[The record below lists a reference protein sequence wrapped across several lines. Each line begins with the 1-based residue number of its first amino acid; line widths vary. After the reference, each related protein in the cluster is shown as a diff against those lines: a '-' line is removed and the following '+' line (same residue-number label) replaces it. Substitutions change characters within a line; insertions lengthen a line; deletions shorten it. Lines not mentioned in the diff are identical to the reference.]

1 MPGQR
6 AKGQPRPCAHRAEAR
21 IQLLPMDVHRP
32 LSSERGASSC
42 RLLLLHPILLSGQK
56 QA

>member
-6 AKGQPRPCAHRAEAR
+6 AKGQPHPCAHRTEAR

-32 LSSERGASSC
+32 LSSERAASSC
-42 RLLLLHPILLSGQK
+42 RLLLLHLILLSGQK